1 MTATTA
7 DGQARKPHRGRT
19 HEASAECLG
28 DPGLATPVEHDAGMR
43 PEMPIDQRDDAE
55 PRLGEAP
62 ADPLP
67 PLSDE
72 EIVAIEARGHELREY
87 WDRVHAGL
95 RTDAQATARSM
106 CVSPLLGKPSEWDDL
121 VGRSLDDYRSGK
133 SLMAHLGAD
142 RLIDPALT
150 GMLLAIRRGLIEEIH
165 SPSTADY
172 VLIDM
177 AVISFANAMRI
188 QSIIGNTSL
197 IIESEMFGQPTLR
210 AKWKKEYFGRPEDI
224 RGLAAE
230 DHVVRLREQLLP
242 LVERF
247 HRLAED
253 AIAGTRRQRQMPA
266 AEVERSVPREVRL
279 TSVAASNEQR
289 AIAPVPDLMLKA
301 EMGSSRQACPVRRQ
315 IQPISDGRHKL
326 GDQALRS
333 SPCPATAR

>member
-7 DGQARKPHRGRT
+7 DGQARKAHRGRT
-19 HEASAECLG
+19 HETVAERLG
-28 DPGLATPVEHDAGMR
+28 DPGVAPSVEPDAGTR
-43 PEMPIDQRDDAE
+43 AVMPIDQRDNAD

-62 ADPLP
+62 AEPLP

-72 EIVAIEARGHELREY
+72 EIGAIEARGHELREY
-87 WDRVHAGL
+87 WNRVHAGL
-95 RTDAQATARSM
+95 RNDAQATARSM
-106 CVSPLLGKPSEWDDL
+106 CISPLLGKSAEWDDI

-165 SPSTADY
+165 SPSMGDY
-172 VLIDM
+172 MLIDM
-177 AVISFANAMRI
+177 AVITFANAMRI

-210 AKWKKEYFGRPEDI
+210 AKWKKEYGGRPEDI
-224 RGLAAE
+224 RGLAVE

-253 AIAGTRRQRQMPA
+253 AIAGTRRQRQLPA

-279 TSVAASNEQR
+279 TSVAASNESR
-289 AIAPVPDLMLKA
+289 TIAPVPGPMLMA
-301 EMGSSRQACPVRRQ
+301 ETGSSRQACPVRRQ
-315 IQPISDGRHKL
+315 IQPISDGRHNL
-326 GDQALRS
+326 GDQAIQS
-333 SPCPATAR
+333 STCPATAR